1 MSPAVIKNIMES
13 TVRIDYSSSPA
24 SPVIKIITPKHLQED
39 SDPKD
44 RLVEDFLYTACVAD
58 RNQLFYL
65 ANAFDLE
72 SQFKLSIIAPLGYFT
87 ELEKLRSH
95 IERRVMTFETKCEC
109 HEFYDNQKQ
118 RIPQDSDAKMATK
131 CPADYTTYIKIRE
144 FFDWVGEQPYIEKG
158 K

>member
-1 MSPAVIKNIMES
+1 MES

-24 SPVIKIITPKHLQED
+24 SPVIKIIAPKQLQED

-72 SQFKLSIIAPLGYFT
+72 SPFKLSIIAPLGYFT
-87 ELEKLRSH
+87 ELEQLRSH
-95 IERRVMTFETKCEC
+95 IERRVMTFENRCKC
-109 HEFYDNQKQ
+109 HETLDTAKKETTGEQSKQ
-118 RIPQDSDAKMATK
+118 TRPIPVEYGS
-131 CPADYTTYIKIRE
+131 YIKIKE
-144 FFDWVGEQPYIEKG
+144 FFDWVSEQPYVEKS